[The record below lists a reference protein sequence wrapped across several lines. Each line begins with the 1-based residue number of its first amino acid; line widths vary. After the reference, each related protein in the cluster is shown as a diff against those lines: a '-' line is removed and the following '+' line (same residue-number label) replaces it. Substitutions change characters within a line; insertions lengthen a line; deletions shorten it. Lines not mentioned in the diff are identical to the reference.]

1 MKELTSN
8 MKLQRILP
16 YSRTLL
22 AETILPGEVVIDATA
37 GNGYDTL
44 FLAEL
49 VGEYG
54 HVYAFDIQQAA
65 LDATTARIGKL
76 LNRTTLLLDSHSN
89 LKQYVN
95 KEIGGAT
102 FNLGYFPASDDLT
115 IVTKPDT
122 TIQALQATMELLKKG
137 GIITIAVYVGHV
149 GGVEERDALLQYL
162 YGLSQKDVQV
172 IRYETI
178 NQQDNAPFLIAI
190 EKLRDFDALS

>member
-1 MKELTSN
+1 

-16 YSRTLL
+16 FSRKLL
-22 AETILPGEVVIDATA
+22 TETVLAGEVVIDATA

-49 VGEYG
+49 VGEQG
-54 HVYAFDIQQAA
+54 HVYAFDIQQDA
-65 LDATTARIGKL
+65 LDATTERLGKL
-76 LNRTTLLLDSHSN
+76 SNRATLVLDSHSN
-89 LKQYVN
+89 IKNYVHE
-95 KEIGGAT
+95 EIGGAT

-115 IVTKPDT
+115 IVTKPHT

-149 GGVEERDALLQYL
+149 GGVEEKDALLLYL
-162 YGLSQKDVQV
+162 HGLSQKDVQV

-178 NQQDNAPFLIAI
+178 NQQDNAPFLVAI
-190 EKLRDFDALS
+190 EKLRDFDILS